1 MLVGKR
7 VRYRFNKECD
17 GKTETAWYSGKI
29 ISQVL
34 KICLYLLV
42 SAEDDIYFLRKIK
55 MMHVSYI

>member
-17 GKTETAWYSGKI
+17 GKTEAAWYSGKI

-34 KICLYLLV
+34 KIWCQLAAIKHSYENLFGLSEPQFYL
-42 SAEDDIYFLRKIK
+42 
-55 MMHVSYI
+55 